1 MRTVI
6 EIDDDV
12 MTALKARAEPFADTP
27 NSVLRKILGLRKA
40 SPARMRAGKARPT
53 AETEEPGEGNA
64 ARARAGT
71 ILPEGEYMLPLLEV
85 LLQQGGRAAAQEVV
99 EEVGQRLADR
109 LTTLDKEIVQSGGV
123 RWRNRVQFARLRLID
138 RGLLKKNSPR
148 GLWEI
153 TKEGENYVSKVGSK
167 LVQRR
172 ANPRA
177 RIKYVDGWPVFD
189 LPKPRRLLTTERVKE
204 LEAEEW

>member
-1 MRTVI
+1 MRTI

-12 MTALKARAEPFADTP
+12 MTALKAEAEPFADTP
-27 NSVLRKILGLRKA
+27 NSVLRRILNLRRA
-40 SPARMRAGKARPT
+40 SPTTVGATSKSNADGLT
-53 AETEEPGEGNA
+53 EGNA

-71 ILPEGEYMLPLLEV
+71 ILPEEEYMLPLLEV
-85 LLQQGGRAAAQEVV
+85 LRQLGGRAPAREVV
-99 EEVGQRLADR
+99 EEVGQRLAGR
-109 LTTLDKEIVQSGGV
+109 LTTVDKEIVQSGGV

-138 RGLLKKNSPR
+138 RGFLKKNSPR

-153 TKEGENYVSKVGSK
+153 TKEGENYIRKASPK

-177 RIKYVDGWPVFD
+177 RIKYVDGLPVLD
-189 LPKPRRLLTTERVKE
+189 LPRPRKLLTTARVKE
-204 LEAEEW
+204 LEAEVP